1 MEKHGDEVH
10 VETDEARGGSTPH
23 IVRWIL
29 AISLLAAIALLS
41 VIWITGAASQRESE
55 PAAEV
60 RERVLNEYSARRGV
74 LAQEAAQP
82 AAAPEA
88 DDTAQ
93 TAAPPTVEN

>member
-41 VIWITGAASQRESE
+41 VIWITGAASQHESE

-74 LAQEAAQP
+74 LAQEGTQP
-82 AAAPEA
+82 AASPQAS
-88 DDTAQ
+88 DTAQ
-93 TAAPPTVEN
+93 AAATPAAQN